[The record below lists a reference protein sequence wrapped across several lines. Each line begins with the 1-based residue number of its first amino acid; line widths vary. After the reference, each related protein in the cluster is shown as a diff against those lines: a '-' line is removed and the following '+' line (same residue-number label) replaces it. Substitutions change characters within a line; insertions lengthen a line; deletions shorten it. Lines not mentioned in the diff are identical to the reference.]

1 MNQGTKANVSG
12 AKLEHRVQSMVTST
26 LGLEAKYFSRTKVRD
41 NILLKAVPYTNIY
54 GSDRCRSEFVICKNG
69 RKIRVECKAQ
79 HASGSV
85 DEKLPYLYLNF
96 TSSIKEEEAVIVV
109 EGDGFKEGAK
119 AWLKEKCKNTKV
131 LVFSL
136 DEFKSW
142 VEKDMPV
149 KRVGLVKAYI
159 KRWFSL

>member
-1 MNQGTKANVSG
+1 MKQGTKANLSG
-12 AKLEHRVQSMVTST
+12 AKLEHRVQGIITSA
-26 LGLEAKYFSRTKVRD
+26 LDVEAKYFSRTKIRD
-41 NILLKAVPYTNIY
+41 NILLKSVPYTNIY
-54 GSDRCRSEFVICKNG
+54 GSDKCRSEFVICKNN

-109 EGDGFKEGAK
+109 EGDGFKAGAK
-119 AWLKEKCKNTKV
+119 KWLRDKCKNTKV
-131 LVFSL
+131 LVFNPV
-136 DEFKSW
+136 EFKAW
-142 VEKDMPV
+142 VETGMPV
-149 KRVGLVKAYI
+149 KKVGLVKAYI